1 MAVWRSAAFLGMFGD
16 PYLRGTPY
24 EAGGDP
30 QALVVE
36 QELVLQTTL
45 LSQLVFCG
53 KWAEMGAKVEDAAQ
67 FQAFLAEWKAELA
80 KLQVG
85 QPVLVPGGYVGN
97 INSHSIIYVVE
108 KTSDAEYS
116 FTVCNKGPG
125 AEMYHP
131 CKVEAGA
138 DKIRVQSS
146 IQIGA
151 IPATRFLDMAFWTLL
166 FSLWVRK
173 PLPSTIEWRP
183 STTCCCHGSRATTQR
198 SQLGFC
204 KSVIEAVR
212 YLCLRSRA
220 FTNDEVEY
228 AILYKLRYRLFQQ
241 VVKDLEI
248 AQNPAKAIPEGLSE
262 SLHAAGKKF
271 VVIVVSVDQE
281 QADYTAFVESLPGHT
296 WLMVPF
302 PEMEARKQLIQ
313 TFGVTKV
320 PQLIL
325 RRSDGTILTPMGK
338 ELVMSDPT
346 GEFFPWTSE
355 DFALPKSTLSVSETK
370 CIAMGVKQI
379 GLKTLKHHE
388 RKNIQAH
395 GLGHVNKL
403 MSQTEQ
409 LIEAVGVTASSE
421 GKSKRETAT
430 LDETFTFAPHANVEL
445 LQLQGKESE
454 YAGNASELEIP
465 VLNNFLDV
473 PERVTS
479 IALAVA
485 AFVRCETLCESL
497 LKRAA
502 EGSSSS
508 RMSLHHEVI
517 QLITSV
523 LVEVLPV
530 PVPISSDGTASPT
543 CMWRQSVMKDMQL
556 RCLNHLHSLLM
567 ILGSVWQ
574 SVEQPSRQFDS
585 ERALAALC
593 VLSIYDAVVRTPAAD
608 EPLEISLM
616 MEEEGGYVLAH
627 TFCKAN
633 FSVQKLTSAM
643 EFARPNF
650 CVVRGQVLT
659 YFHSQDAKGKRQL
672 FDYHMPED
680 KIEVKKY
687 STTLL
692 FFRQLMERYHYPLID
707 PNNQTPPTEMEAL
720 MEWFCSDTTP
730 MADDHPEVGLTRD
743 LVMVVKFLA
752 TMETKEVELMR
763 RRTAHQHWQMW
774 QLSFDDSSA
783 THRRNFFDIADVE
796 VEGFMERKVYF
807 GEGPV
812 ITSPANLSALL
823 VKSSSNASAGSLPT
837 VITEDDIMHLT
848 DLPAY
853 NGTLS
858 AEESEYL
865 MSYLTVPY
873 TRIPLVVSFFSSR
886 DRVTYLFNPM
896 LQQLFR
902 AVLFEGGDWVSD
914 ERLKRF
920 PMFRCGNHLGTM
932 NGLLLN
938 ELIHAPEA
946 IVVPLLKMLDAVK
959 ELGEASVHS
968 ADARFILFMIKLG
981 VDVLRYMTFA
991 LDRCIA
997 GDDRARVENLEG
1009 YRSQLMNYTFGFA
1022 HATLNKW
1029 RKEAEDANNLQ
1040 TACVIHSYLV
1050 LLHVSLRPSEYDAQ
1064 KISEMIG
1071 SIAYVHN
1078 WHCFGMK
1085 LSVDSGDEKD
1095 GLSAEER
1102 LLRWLQAQGIDTANV
1117 GKKSL
1122 DKYLKGRPLYLKIGM
1137 QTIQAPSIVALRNSE
1152 GKELQ
1157 LPPGD
1162 VLEAE
1167 IFETMQLHRRSIV
1180 NWFCRQQELKLDAQ
1194 TGEILWRNDE
1204 LKPVPDSMTQYAD
1217 FMAIFGNKSLHC
1229 GLVARQEHRLWVNIV
1244 GTDFQLVEWDDPTDE
1259 VDQGVGAPVVYEPGS
1274 VGNSDDPNDNPQ
1286 ELKMYWECPA
1296 CTCANF
1302 NGDNPNAAC
1311 DVCGTPRVARAPPQ
1325 PSRGNQEEK
1334 PTQPGDD
1341 GFRYLGKAFSRP
1353 FDIYSEEEH
1362 PHAGE
1367 QWFVDLVGNAL
1378 RLMYPPVPDDKKL
1391 PYTLF
1396 LPSDPLPD
1404 NATHVSLIGLDR
1416 GSDDKDKEKIATF
1429 KEIVAYRTMQ
1439 VCTSTHC
1446 FPLNISPDQGPVDPA
1461 LLRASGEP
1469 TERQMLGGSLI
1480 ILRKNHLLNGTE
1492 QFVPPRLLQGVVPS
1506 CLLENFRFWMG
1517 EDGRL
1522 RGEPVDLKSQW
1533 FRYRVEVEMK
1543 KNGQAF
1549 ISRKSIMT
1557 SFSRI
1562 YRDGQEKERAAAS
1575 SQMQPPPAPV
1585 RVPAQWLLDENN
1597 QMKILAAE
1605 EAAASGEVALSPE
1618 EQHEQNIGLLM
1629 SLEGSP
1635 SRSAVESCSKWR
1647 CVGISRELP
1656 TPMEVDEESKDGE
1669 GDDDALEVVE
1679 ETVGETLYLLSM
1691 LEACSARENVEVHTL
1706 CELLSRVED
1715 LSHIL
1720 VWCTNKDAES
1730 APSGLSSI
1738 TFIELPRL
1746 KLKLQPI
1753 KDPETGRIRLN
1764 VMDQNGWF
1772 LLTRNYAAAME
1783 LIMGCNV
1790 DVKFTDEEKR
1800 VFDQLAKTLDDRHP
1814 NACACRIRLSL
1825 GIAYSDNK
1833 APWKVS
1839 AWSWDRQ
1846 QVLIDDEEAGK
1857 LVWNCAVVG
1866 DEISGTNRGLGF
1878 LFLYECLNQQLVV
1891 RMGGDD
1897 CTRSFGD
1904 LFARFLH
1911 LKLSR
1916 WGRETVDDGEEE
1928 CAPSYAMA
1936 QLAMVIAHPGSGW
1949 PSSPCDQESVQ
1960 MLSRGANLYSKMTV
1974 GTMLKHFFDFGE
1986 MEFQSKLESEDHQTR
2001 IIGPVKA
2008 QFSELHHTAEHVFE
2022 IPLSPTDDSKDFDAS
2037 NASCGELPFVG
2048 GKDCPINPEFPLE
2061 AIDVK
2066 RFITFCDPEAEVGTT
2081 LPFDLS
2087 NHPVAQTAAAKDL
2100 LKRLGDDIAINA
2112 KTVNGSK
2119 DAFITGVTPTDL
2131 SSPGEQ
2137 TASSSAVENLQT
2149 LIRICEQM
2157 RTNDRKMVEA
2167 GIATL
2172 EMQLNEIRR
2181 DIHGNAEQV
2190 IAADRFVMQ
2199 RHVGVYP
2206 RVTFDFLTSLLASDS
2221 FEVDLKARNPF
2232 AVDVTADLIEKI
2244 LLVLFL
2250 CSRIVHIN
2258 RTVQATRALVKHL
2271 NGFVAPQSG
2280 DDWSSRVKMTRQASR
2295 DLADVLLSKRYYLHG
2310 SAQGTSSEWR
2320 FDPRFLVFEY
2330 VFDILLR
2337 GRQVQMIDSFLTSLA
2352 KGDSRV
2358 QQMIMGAGKTTVVGP
2373 LLTYILADKT
2383 HLVMHVMPTAL
2394 LEQSRQVL
2402 RSRFSNRVLR
2412 KRIFTFEFDRAIN
2425 DDPAAALQ
2433 MFTKLD
2439 RARRHGDVVCAS
2451 PESIKSMMLKLVEL
2465 LHSLDESSDIIELP
2479 LTSASQN
2486 IRRLRRVLEDRSE
2499 MADEL
2504 HKTLRLWQNGI
2515 LIMDEVDVLLHPLRS
2530 ELNFP
2535 IGNKFPIDLA
2545 ANRWELPIYLID
2557 AVLASPSDSKDL
2569 SGLIPRLHSV
2579 LDEGANATVVSEIAI
2594 EWLLKLFVWAK
2605 WRCQSIESSITW
2617 SAPPRAPHHASL
2629 RADIENGLSESS
2641 IKLLNLARDWL
2652 RTILPHVLSKI
2663 NRVSY
2668 GLLRGEHQAAAT
2680 SGNSGGNAHSR
2691 LMLAVPFI
2699 GKDVPSRSSE
2709 FAHPDVLIG
2718 LTILA
2723 YRYEGIRVSDLVRI
2737 VSQLKQ
2743 DFSRQLGP
2751 RDQRPACAMFREWVG
2766 TGLAALSSEKQDA
2779 SGGVLPL
2786 PLFQLRDS
2794 AQVARLHFLVAKL
2807 AGVVYYYVRQ
2817 HVFPSCMNFQKL
2829 KISACGHELGSNSLF
2844 AKRIGFSGTP
2854 SNLLP
2859 MDLGECYYEPRSDGS
2874 IFEALTNKRIVSIER
2889 KVEWTARSLLL
2900 DIAHAQLPVHALIDT
2915 GALITGFD
2923 NQEVAAFLLGEL
2935 PAEMEGVVYLD
2946 ENDRQM
2952 ILLRDHNAPMPLV
2965 QCGLSPSKRFTFY
2978 DQVHT
2983 TGMDIKQCVN
2993 ARAVVTLGKD
3003 MTFRDYAQGAYRM
3016 RGIATGQSICL
3027 FLIPEVE
3034 NRIRHEMKLAEVEL
3048 NSQGSVQQRL
3058 DEFLL
3063 LVPAWLLVNSMRME
3077 SMQLVQLSLQEL
3089 HNTWRRRA
3097 LRSLLDEIATA
3108 TSKNASLSS
3117 RLRRFIGREDDS
3129 GKAWLRKCIAI
3140 FRVEISYTV
3149 DAAVPTRK
3157 QLSDVIGNLI
3167 QSHKEFLKTEEEMP
3181 VSLPYSNGWPIRQEA
3196 NSKFLRRMDR
3206 SKGIY
3211 ASPLR
3216 LCMKTRLKRKKR
3228 LRRSRAGRA
3237 EDESGCSIHQRR
3249 RDEDGSPA
3257 TARRRGK
3264 RILPVRAI
3272 PSPLRVPEDCVPSG
3286 VADVWNFFRRRWVGL
3301 GERRVKN
3308 VGLILEWS
3316 PLLHQEAMK
3325 TVVQQLFM
3333 AIMADGSGGSANEI
3347 AVKALQAAAELAT
3360 TSPDTVSDAVKDAVT
3375 LTTSKMPVYLAT
3387 LSLAEGETIRRM
3399 IHTKHPV
3406 FQVSQVQLRTSE
3418 GELVESSSFFSAWTP
3433 KASPTALTE
3442 MAPRQK
3448 TIAVGVQCLRFFNNE
3463 MYYFPNELEMLLE
3476 GLATVPISLRH
3487 EFFECLLRLRRRERH
3502 LWGDTP
3508 LAKVFTAQSEWHLL
3522 TARARLQQFQQSLL
3536 RKQRQY
3542 QKKKEKGKDPKPT
3555 LAALH
3560 LAAALRRFDED
3571 EDSRLS
3577 AEEVHKCFESFQLGF
3592 SSKELNEIIGL
3603 IADARFTDGEKGHE
3617 QGIPMETICAAFG
3630 ISREA
3635 MKNALLRDDQESAR
3649 AAAGLDVEASWAC
3662 PVCTYVND
3670 SGAIRAEPATS
3681 PTRST
3686 RTRTPSTSSS
3696 TRDGAVATA
3705 PSSTSRMTCAAL
3717 SASSTWTDSAACLVA
3732 NGSVRCIIF
3741 LANRSLPS
3749 FDQSSFVLASSV
3761 QTIVDPSHSL
3771 AKKTRSSEEK
3781 AMDPHSMGMQGG
3793 GMSMP
3798 MSMAMYTQPQM
3809 MMNSM
3814 PMGSMG
3820 MSQMNPNV
3828 MNPPQVSDWRIQLT
3842 REHRANLIAKIY
3854 NEMRRCWGQVS
3865 SYPGHNQV
3873 SGPGP
3878 HPGAQQQQAQ
3888 QQQQPQQQKPVSA
3901 TNTPV
3906 KSETSTS
3913 GNSVAEYWQQ
3923 HAALRA
3929 KHQGDV
3935 EKVHNAFKKYVDH
3948 MKGHDETEQKK
3959 KLRYLLSYVELCAN
3973 ILNED
3978 KATHPPRKIEELDKV
3993 FKYIVKIVNPYLKKL
4008 RTETDK
4014 RTYPSGDASSA
4025 GPAGQQPTTT
4035 GPGVPTSSGAT
4046 TSSGSQ
4052 SSTSRGESPSI
4063 SSGLSL
4069 GLDDSLYGSMSN
4081 DLLQMP
4087 TPSGTS
4093 SGGLMDFSN
4102 ALSPTNFGGMDLLD
4116 WDEGTG
4122 QGTSGQ
4128 GVARTT
4134 RPPVRGK
4141 TTRWPR
4147 GRTVGGAHTVS
4158 EQQEGDEGETLGQE
4172 LLEALRLGTSNFL
4185 LAYNTR
4191 AGIAALLRLLKLL
4204 QRRDWRGATDLRQ
4217 LLDEKHLNFRV
4228 DALQDKKKLKEISAL
4243 GSGAIAALALGFV
4256 DAKRRRSL
4264 ALYALTR
4271 ALQCGYNT
4279 AKRQQRWHFW
4289 GSDWQYGDALLFAL
4303 SSAQVMYAYVMR
4315 PATLP
4320 SEYFRFI
4327 QRTGPVEL
4335 ETLELVQQV
4344 NRSVPVSAATLQKLI
4359 NRKPGIPKDFPLPT
4373 DMCLADFCMQMLTRV
4388 VIHFKRFL
4396 RAPFRTLAR
4405 STLNATRSNCFL
4417 ASFVTLYLSLVCM
4430 HRRLVS
4436 KDHRFIYYLAGLG
4449 ASPTIL
4455 LEPKSRR
4462 SELALYVLPRAL
4474 DSLAMILHDR
4484 GVCSGFKYGEVAL
4497 FSASMSHEMESMSP
4511 FLYSTMKRFMQ
4522 TSTDKKQQYVA
4533 SLEQKE
4539 RRLSQSIPMA
4549 PASTSV

>member
-1 MAVWRSAAFLGMFGD
+1 MEVWRSAAFLGMFGD

-30 QALVVE
+30 QALMAALGGLVELLQPQQQETDEADADPVTFSLSVDQERVV
-36 QELVLQTTL
+36 QTTL
-45 LSQLVFCG
+45 VPQLTFCAQ
-53 KWAEMGAKVEDAAQ
+53 WAEKGAKVEDATQ
-67 FQAFLAEWKAELA
+67 FQTFLAEWKAELA

-97 INSHSIIYVVE
+97 VNSHSIIYVVE
-108 KTSDAEYS
+108 KTSEDEYS

-131 CKVEAGA
+131 CKVEGGV
-138 DKIRVQSS
+138 DKIRVQPC

-151 IPATRFLDMAFWTLL
+151 ISATRFLDMAFWTLL

-173 PLPSTIEWRP
+173 PPSEYHRVETIYDVLLPWLAGDRLLPLASE
-183 STTCCCHGSRATTQR
+183 TTEQRAPTDWTSAALGGVHTAQR

-204 KSVIEAVR
+204 KSVIEAIR

-220 FTNDEVEY
+220 FTNDEVEFS
-228 AILYKLRYRLFQQ
+228 ILYKFRYRLFQQ
-241 VVKDLEI
+241 VVKGLEI
-248 AQNPAKAIPEGLSE
+248 AENPAKGVPEGTLDNAMRTLSSISFQDSLQGTHTLAEIDPEAVVGIYFTLSSSAACRKLTKVLTALSE
-262 SLHAAGKKF
+262 SLHVRGKKF
-271 VVIVVSVDQE
+271 VVIVVSVDRE

-302 PEMEARKQLIQ
+302 PEVEARKQLVQ

-325 RRSDGTILTPMGK
+325 RTPDGTVLTPMGK

-346 GEFFPWTSE
+346 GNFYPWTGE
-355 DFALPKSTLSVSETK
+355 DFELPKSTLSVSETK
-370 CIAMGVKQI
+370 CIFMGVKQI

-388 RKNIQAH
+388 RSNIRAR
-395 GLGHVNKL
+395 GLSHVNKL
-403 MSQTEQ
+403 MNQVDG
-409 LIEAVGVTASSE
+409 LIKAVGMTPSSDSNTKL
-421 GKSKRETAT
+421 KSAT
-430 LDETFTFAPHANVEL
+430 LEETFPFAPHANVEL

-465 VLNNFLDV
+465 ILSNFLDV

-479 IALAVA
+479 IPLAVA
-485 AFVRCETLCESL
+485 AFVRCDALCESL

-530 PVPISSDGTASPT
+530 PEPISENGSTSPT
-543 CMWRQSVMKDMQL
+543 CMWRQPVTKDMQM
-556 RCLNHLHSLLM
+556 RCLTHLHSLLM

-574 SVEQPSRQFDS
+574 SMEQPSRQFDS

-593 VLSIYDAVVRTPAAD
+593 TLSMYDALIRTPASD
-608 EPLEISLM
+608 GPLEISLM

-633 FSVQKLTSAM
+633 FSLQKMTSAM

-650 CVVRGQVLT
+650 CVVRGQVLA

-707 PNNQTPPTEMEAL
+707 PNNETPPTEMEAL

-743 LVMVVKFLA
+743 LVMVVKFIA

-763 RRTAHQHWQMW
+763 RRNAHQHWQMW

-783 THRRNFFDIADVE
+783 THRRNFFGMRGLNRILHGTLKWEVVNFRGSDQDIADVE

-807 GEGPV
+807 GEGPI

-837 VITEDDIMHLT
+837 VITEDDIMHLNE
-848 DLPAY
+848 LPTY

-914 ERLKRF
+914 EKIEEISHIPLRKSNLVMHEEAIQRTF
-920 PMFRCGNHLGTM
+920 DARIHHQQCEDHLGTM

-946 IVVPLLKMLDAVK
+946 IVTPLLKMLDAVK

-981 VDVLRYMTFA
+981 ADILRYMTFA

-997 GDDRARVENLEG
+997 GDDQARIERLEEYRA
-1009 YRSQLMNYTFGFA
+1009 QLVAYTFGFA
-1022 HATLNKW
+1022 HTTLHKW
-1029 RKEAEDANNLQ
+1029 KQEAEDTNNLQ
-1040 TACVIHSYLV
+1040 TACVIHSYLAV
-1050 LLHVSLRPSEYDAQ
+1050 LHVSLRVSEYDAQ

-1085 LSVDSGDEKD
+1085 LSIDSSDEKG
-1095 GLSAEER
+1095 GLTAEER

-1137 QTIQAPSIVALRNSE
+1137 QTVQAPSIVALRNSD

-1167 IFETMQLHRRSIV
+1167 IFETIQLHRRTIV
-1180 NWFCRQQELKLDAQ
+1180 QWMISLPKTNRNKVLGNIVCIALRSTEQTDSWEWIEESDVGGAGKYTCRQQELKLDAQ

-1244 GTDFQLVEWDDPTDE
+1244 GTDFQLVEWDDVTDE
-1259 VDQGVGAPVVYEPGS
+1259 IDQGVGAPVVYEPTSAGGS
-1274 VGNSDDPNDNPQ
+1274 NTSIDDSQ

-1302 NGDNPNAAC
+1302 NGDNPNATC
-1311 DVCGTPRVARAPPQ
+1311 DVCGTPRVTRAPPQ
-1325 PSRGNQEEK
+1325 PTRGSSEEK
-1334 PTQPGDD
+1334 PKKPGDD
-1341 GFRYLGKAFSRP
+1341 GFRYLGTTFSRP

-1362 PHAGE
+1362 PHGDE
-1367 QWFVDLVGNAL
+1367 QWFVDLVGKAL
-1378 RLMYPPVPDDKKL
+1378 RLMYPPVPDDKKM

-1396 LPSDPLPD
+1396 LPSDPLPA
-1404 NATHVSLIGLDR
+1404 NATCVTLVGLDR
-1416 GSDDKDKEKIATF
+1416 GSDDKEKEKIATF

-1439 VCTSTHC
+1439 VMHMYALVSHGRRLYRKLIFTSNSRLSLHS

-1469 TERQMLGGSLI
+1469 TERQTLGGSLV

-1492 QFVPPRLLQGVVPS
+1492 QFIPPRLLQGVVPS
-1506 CLLENFRFWMG
+1506 CLLENFRFWIG

-1522 RGEPVDLKSQW
+1522 RGEPVDPKSQW

-1543 KNGQAF
+1543 ETGKAI
-1549 ISRKSIMT
+1549 ISRKSVTT

-1562 YRDGQEKERAAAS
+1562 RRDNNDKEHASAS

-1585 RVPAQWLLDENN
+1585 RVRRPDTEASRPQSYPSTEPIEISDDDVVQLMAMGFSYAGCGLALRENRNNVSLAAQWLLDENN
-1597 QMKILAAE
+1597 QMKIIAAE
-1605 EAAASGEVALSPE
+1605 TAAESGEVALSPE

-1629 SLEGSP
+1629 SLERSP
-1635 SRSAVESCSKWR
+1635 SRVAVEYALGLFGKDLELASAWLSDAANRAEIQRAEVAISSASAVDAPSSM
-1647 CVGISRELP
+1647 V
-1656 TPMEVDEESKDGE
+1656 VDEESKDSE
-1669 GDDDALEVVE
+1669 LNDEALEVFE

-1691 LEACSARENVEVHTL
+1691 LEASSVGDHDEILALT
-1706 CELLSRVED
+1706 ELLSRVED

-1720 VWCTNKDAES
+1720 VWCTSKETES
-1730 APSGLSSI
+1730 AQSRLSSI
-1738 TFIELPRL
+1738 AFIELPRL
-1746 KLKLQPI
+1746 KLKFQPE
-1753 KDPETGRIRLN
+1753 KSPLSGRVRLN

-1772 LLTRNYAAAME
+1772 VSDMTVAMSNETSKYLRGLVKIAPDCFILESDTTDLKLICPNHDLYRPAIRGEPFSPILVSDRGSVGWQQAMETRFYTYPVHSSNTFLLPSSLSSTLYLILTSLLTRNYASAME

-1800 VFDQLAKTLDDRHP
+1800 VFEQLSKTLDDRHP

-1833 APWKVS
+1833 APWKLSGELHDYLATNNHVDAS
-1839 AWSWDRQ
+1839 CKLTLEEEKEALASCHQRSSLLLLRKEFCDHVRPHNSTKIDFKLTRSRVGGQPWMKLCLYSKGYLAAHGKKLSTVRYNRPKHGVGIDNKF
-1846 QVLIDDEEAGK
+1846 LIDDEEAGK

-1866 DEISGTNRGLGF
+1866 DEISGANRGLGF
-1878 LFLYECLNQQLVV
+1878 LFLYECLNEQLIV

-1936 QLAMVIAHPGSGW
+1936 QLAMVIAHRGGGW
-1949 PSSPCDQESVQ
+1949 PSSPCDQESVHL
-1960 MLSRGANLYSKMTV
+1960 LSRGANLYSKMTV

-1986 MEFQSKLESEDHQTR
+1986 MEFQSKLESEDHQVR
-2001 IIGPVKA
+2001 VISPIKG
-2008 QFSELHHTAEHVFE
+2008 QFSQMHHTSEHVFE
-2022 IPLSPTDDSKDFDAS
+2022 IQVDFTKDSKNFDAS
-2037 NASCGELPFVG
+2037 NASCAERIFSGT
-2048 GKDCPINPEFPLE
+2048 KNSPINPEFPLE

-2066 RFITFCDPEAEVGTT
+2066 RFITFCDPEAEVGAT
-2081 LPFDLS
+2081 LPFDLAK
-2087 NHPVAQTAAAKDL
+2087 HPVAQTVAAKDL

-2112 KTVNGSK
+2112 QAVNGSK
-2119 DAFITGVTPTDL
+2119 DAFITGVTPMNL
-2131 SSPGEQ
+2131 SLHNEQ
-2137 TASSSAVENLQT
+2137 NSSSLAVEHLQT
-2149 LIRICEQM
+2149 LIHLCENM
-2157 RTNDRKMVEA
+2157 RTRDREMVDE
-2167 GIATL
+2167 GIAML
-2172 EMQLNEIRR
+2172 EELLNEIRS
-2181 DIHGNAEQV
+2181 DIHGNAEEL

-2199 RHVGVYP
+2199 RHVGIYP

-2221 FEVDLKARNPF
+2221 LEVDLKARNPF
-2232 AVDVTADLIEKI
+2232 AVNVTADLVEKI
-2244 LLVLFL
+2244 MLVLFL

-2258 RTVQATRALVKHL
+2258 RTVEAARVLVKL
-2271 NGFVAPQSG
+2271 LSGQTAPQNR
-2280 DDWSSRVKMTRQASR
+2280 DDQSSRVKMTRQASR
-2295 DLADVLLSKRYYLHG
+2295 DLADMLLSKRYYLHDHAEAN
-2310 SAQGTSSEWR
+2310 SLRWR

-2337 GRQVQMIDSFLTSLA
+2337 GRQVQMIDSFLTSLTN
-2352 KGDSRV
+2352 GNSRV

-2373 LLTYILADKT
+2373 LLTYILADKE
-2383 HLVMHVMPTAL
+2383 HLVTHVMPTAL

-2412 KRIFTFEFDRAIN
+2412 KRIFTFEFDRAIS
-2425 DDPAAALQ
+2425 DDPGAALK

-2465 LHSLDESSDIIELP
+2465 LHSLDESSDIIEAP

-2486 IRRLRRVLEDRSE
+2486 MRRLRRVLEDRSE

-2504 HKTLRLWQNGI
+2504 HKTLRLWQRGV

-2545 ANRWELPIYLID
+2545 ANRWELPIHLID
-2557 AVLASPSDSKDL
+2557 AVLASPNCSKHAAGIIL
-2569 SGLIPRLHSV
+2569 QLHAV
-2579 LDEGANATVVSEIAI
+2579 LDEGYAAHTLQRFPHLVLLDMEFYEERMLPLLSDIAI
-2594 EWLLKLFVWAK
+2594 EWLMKLFRMGKMEISVDRIK
-2605 WRCQSIESSITW
+2605 YYLEC
-2617 SAPPRAPHHASL
+2617 PREELHTDSSL
-2629 RADIENGLSESS
+2629 RHDVENGLSESS

-2668 GLLRGEHQAAAT
+2668 GLLTGEHQASAA

-2723 YRYEGIRVSDLVRI
+2723 YRYEGIRVSDLTRI

-2751 RDQRPACAMFREWVG
+2751 RDQRPACAMFREWVR
-2766 TGLAALSSEKQDA
+2766 TGLAGLSSEKQDA

-2786 PLFQLRDS
+2786 PLFQLRDP
-2794 AQVARLHFLVAKL
+2794 AQVTRLHFLVAKL
-2807 AGVVYYYVRQ
+2807 SSVVYYYVRQ

-2874 IFEALTNKRIVSIER
+2874 IFEALTNNRIVSIER

-2900 DIAHAQLPVHALIDT
+2900 DIAHAQPPVHALIDT

-2923 NQEVAAFLLGEL
+2923 NQEVAAFLLAEL
-2935 PAEMEGVVYLD
+2935 PSEMEGVVYLD
-2946 ENDRQM
+2946 EDDRQM
-2952 ILLRDHNAPMPLV
+2952 ILLRDHNAPMPLI
-2965 QCGLSPSKRFTFY
+2965 QCGLSSSKRFTFY

-3034 NRIRHEMKLAEVEL
+3034 NRIRHEMKLAQVEL
-3048 NSQGSVQQRL
+3048 STNGTAQQRL

-3077 SMQLVQLSLQEL
+3077 AMQLVQLSLQEL

-3097 LRSLLDEIATA
+3097 LHSLLDEIAAA

-3117 RLRRFIGREDDS
+3117 RLRRFIGS
-3129 GKAWLRKCIAI
+3129 GDKDWLRKCIAI
-3140 FRVEISYTV
+3140 FRVQISYNV
-3149 DAAVPTRK
+3149 DAAVPTKK
-3157 QLSDVIGNLI
+3157 QLSDVIGKLI
-3167 QSHKEFLKTEEEMP
+3167 ESHEDFLKTNEETTR
-3181 VSLPYSNGWPIRQEA
+3181 VISVKQRLAHSSD
-3196 NSKFLRRMDR
+3196 SKQQIL
-3206 SKGIY
+3206 
-3211 ASPLR
+3211 A
-3216 LCMKTRLKRKKR
+3216 
-3228 LRRSRAGRA
+3228 
-3237 EDESGCSIHQRR
+3237 
-3249 RDEDGSPA
+3249 EDGSEQGDLRL
-3257 TARRRGK
+3257 TAEVVHENEAEAEEEAEEEAEQEEQKMSAFTRDDEH
-3264 RILPVRAI
+3264 PI
-3272 PSPLRVPEDCVPSG
+3272 PWSASVLGQPPTGGVNDGEVKTTVQQQQDEEANVFYPFAQFQAHSECPKIAFPPEMLMS
-3286 VADVWNFFRRRWVGL
+3286 ANFFRRRWVGL

-3325 TVVQQLFM
+3325 VVVQQLFM
-3333 AIMADGSGGSANEI
+3333 ASMSSEAPGGNANEI
-3347 AVKALQAAAELAT
+3347 AVKALQTAADMST
-3360 TSPDTVSDAVKDAVT
+3360 TSPDAVSTALKDAVT
-3375 LTTSKMPVYLAT
+3375 TTTSKMPVYLAT

-3399 IHTKHPV
+3399 IHKKHPV

-3418 GELVESSSFFSAWTP
+3418 GELVESSSFFSSWAS
-3433 KASPTALTE
+3433 KASPTNLKD
-3442 MAPRQK
+3442 MVPRQK
-3448 TIAVGVQCLRFFNNE
+3448 SIAVGVQCLRFFNNE
-3463 MYYFPNELEMLLE
+3463 MYYFPNELELLLE
-3476 GLATVPISLRH
+3476 GLATVPIALRH
-3487 EFFECLLRLRRRERH
+3487 EFFENLLRLRRRERH

-3542 QKKKEKGKDPKPT
+3542 QKKIEKGKDPKPT
-3555 LAALH
+3555 MAALH
-3560 LAAALRRFDED
+3560 LAVALRRFDEN
-3571 EDSRLS
+3571 EDSHLS
-3577 AEEVHKCFESFQLGF
+3577 ADELHKCFESFQLGF

-3603 IADARFTDGEKGHE
+3603 IADARFTDGEEGHE

-3630 ISREA
+3630 ISGDE
-3635 MKNALLRDDQESAR
+3635 MKSALLRDDQENAR
-3649 AAAGLDVEASWAC
+3649 VAAGLGAEASWGC

-3670 SGAIRAEPATS
+3670 GSADVCGACTEP
-3681 PTRST
+3681 
-3686 RTRTPSTSSS
+3686 
-3696 TRDGAVATA
+3696 
-3705 PSSTSRMTCAAL
+3705 
-3717 SASSTWTDSAACLVA
+3717 
-3732 NGSVRCIIF
+3732 
-3741 LANRSLPS
+3741 
-3749 FDQSSFVLASSV
+3749 
-3761 QTIVDPSHSL
+3761 
-3771 AKKTRSSEEK
+3771 
-3781 AMDPHSMGMQGG
+3781 
-3793 GMSMP
+3793 
-3798 MSMAMYTQPQM
+3798 
-3809 MMNSM
+3809 
-3814 PMGSMG
+3814 
-3820 MSQMNPNV
+3820 NPKH
-3828 MNPPQVSDWRIQLT
+3828 QDDDLQR
-3842 REHRANLIAKIY
+3842 
-3854 NEMRRCWGQVS
+3854 
-3865 SYPGHNQV
+3865 
-3873 SGPGP
+3873 
-3878 HPGAQQQQAQ
+3878 Q
-3888 QQQQPQQQKPVSA
+3888 QQQQGWRC
-3901 TNTPV
+3901 
-3906 KSETSTS
+3906 
-3913 GNSVAEYWQQ
+3913 GNCTFINQPD
-3923 HAALRA
+3923 
-3929 KHQGDV
+3929 DV
-3935 EKVHNAFKKYVDH
+3935 C
-3948 MKGHDETEQKK
+3948 
-3959 KLRYLLSYVELCAN
+3959 CA
-3973 ILNED
+3973 IC
-3978 KATHPPRKIEELDKV
+3978 ELDM
-3993 FKYIVKIVNPYLKKL
+3993 
-4008 RTETDK
+4008 D
-4014 RTYPSGDASSA
+4014 
-4025 GPAGQQPTTT
+4025 GQR
-4035 GPGVPTSSGAT
+4035 GVP
-4046 TSSGSQ
+4046 
-4052 SSTSRGESPSI
+4052 RGKWVCAGEQ
-4063 SSGLSL
+4063 G
-4069 GLDDSLYGSMSN
+4069 GCTFFNSM
-4081 DLLQMP
+4081 
-4087 TPSGTS
+4087 
-4093 SGGLMDFSN
+4093 
-4102 ALSPTNFGGMDLLD
+4102 TNFYC
-4116 WDEGTG
+4116 E
-4122 QGTSGQ
+4122 
-4128 GVARTT
+4128 VCNRAR
-4134 RPPVRGK
+4134 P
-4141 TTRWPR
+4141 
-4147 GRTVGGAHTVS
+4147 
-4158 EQQEGDEGETLGQE
+4158 D
-4172 LLEALRLGTSNFL
+4172 
-4185 LAYNTR
+4185 
-4191 AGIAALLRLLKLL
+4191 
-4204 QRRDWRGATDLRQ
+4204 
-4217 LLDEKHLNFRV
+4217 
-4228 DALQDKKKLKEISAL
+4228 
-4243 GSGAIAALALGFV
+4243 
-4256 DAKRRRSL
+4256 
-4264 ALYALTR
+4264 
-4271 ALQCGYNT
+4271 
-4279 AKRQQRWHFW
+4279 
-4289 GSDWQYGDALLFAL
+4289 
-4303 SSAQVMYAYVMR
+4303 
-4315 PATLP
+4315 
-4320 SEYFRFI
+4320 
-4327 QRTGPVEL
+4327 
-4335 ETLELVQQV
+4335 
-4344 NRSVPVSAATLQKLI
+4344 
-4359 NRKPGIPKDFPLPT
+4359 
-4373 DMCLADFCMQMLTRV
+4373 
-4388 VIHFKRFL
+4388 
-4396 RAPFRTLAR
+4396 
-4405 STLNATRSNCFL
+4405 L
-4417 ASFVTLYLSLVCM
+4417 AST
-4430 HRRLVS
+4430 
-4436 KDHRFIYYLAGLG
+4436 RF
-4449 ASPTIL
+4449 
-4455 LEPKSRR
+4455 
-4462 SELALYVLPRAL
+4462 
-4474 DSLAMILHDR
+4474 
-4484 GVCSGFKYGEVAL
+4484 
-4497 FSASMSHEMESMSP
+4497 
-4511 FLYSTMKRFMQ
+4511 
-4522 TSTDKKQQYVA
+4522 
-4533 SLEQKE
+4533 
-4539 RRLSQSIPMA
+4539 
-4549 PASTSV
+4549 

>member
-30 QALVVE
+30 QALVGALSGLSQLLQPQQQANDETDPVIFSLTVE
-36 QELVLQTTL
+36 QERVLQTTL
-45 LSQLVFCG
+45 LPQLAFCG
-53 KWAEMGAKVEDAAQ
+53 QWAEMGAKVEDAVQ

-97 INSHSIIYVVE
+97 VNSHSIIYVVE

-173 PLPSTIEWRP
+173 PPSEYHRVETIYDVLLPWLAGDKLLPLASEMTEKHTPADW
-183 STTCCCHGSRATTQR
+183 TTAALGGVHTAQR

-248 AQNPAKAIPEGLSE
+248 AQNPAKAIPEGTLDNALRTLSTISLQDSLQGTHTVAAIDPEAVVGIYFALSKSAACRKLTKLLTGLSE

-281 QADYTAFVESLPGHT
+281 QADYTAFVENLPGHT
-296 WLMVPF
+296 WLMVTF

-325 RRSDGTILTPMGK
+325 RGSDGTILTPMGK

-395 GLGHVNKL
+395 DLGHVNKL

-543 CMWRQSVMKDMQL
+543 CMWRQSVTKDMQL

-650 CVVRGQVLT
+650 CVVRGQVLA

-692 FFRQLMERYHYPLID
+692 FFRQLMERFHYPLID

-783 THRRNFFDIADVE
+783 THRRNFFGMRGLNRILHATLKWEVVNFRGSDQDIADVE

-914 ERLKRF
+914 EKAEEISHVPLRKSNLVMHEEAIHMTFDARVHHQK
-920 PMFRCGNHLGTM
+920 CEDHLGTM

-997 GDDRARVENLEG
+997 GDDRARVEKLEG

-1040 TACVIHSYLV
+1040 TA
-1050 LLHVSLRPSEYDAQ
+1050 
-1064 KISEMIG
+1064 
-1071 SIAYVHN
+1071 
-1078 WHCFGMK
+1078 
-1085 LSVDSGDEKD
+1085 
-1095 GLSAEER
+1095 
-1102 LLRWLQAQGIDTANV
+1102 
-1117 GKKSL
+1117 
-1122 DKYLKGRPLYLKIGM
+1122 
-1137 QTIQAPSIVALRNSE
+1137 
-1152 GKELQ
+1152 
-1157 LPPGD
+1157 
-1162 VLEAE
+1162 
-1167 IFETMQLHRRSIV
+1167 
-1180 NWFCRQQELKLDAQ
+1180 
-1194 TGEILWRNDE
+1194 
-1204 LKPVPDSMTQYAD
+1204 
-1217 FMAIFGNKSLHC
+1217 
-1229 GLVARQEHRLWVNIV
+1229 
-1244 GTDFQLVEWDDPTDE
+1244 
-1259 VDQGVGAPVVYEPGS
+1259 
-1274 VGNSDDPNDNPQ
+1274 
-1286 ELKMYWECPA
+1286 
-1296 CTCANF
+1296 
-1302 NGDNPNAAC
+1302 
-1311 DVCGTPRVARAPPQ
+1311 
-1325 PSRGNQEEK
+1325 
-1334 PTQPGDD
+1334 
-1341 GFRYLGKAFSRP
+1341 
-1353 FDIYSEEEH
+1353 
-1362 PHAGE
+1362 
-1367 QWFVDLVGNAL
+1367 
-1378 RLMYPPVPDDKKL
+1378 
-1391 PYTLF
+1391 
-1396 LPSDPLPD
+1396 DPLPD

-1439 VCTSTHC
+1439 AMHIYALVSHGRRLYRKLIFTSNSRLSLHS

-1585 RVPAQWLLDENN
+1585 RVPGRSTAEAPRTPSYPSPTSIEISDDDVVQLMAMGFSYAGCGLALRENHNNVGLAAQWLLDENN

-1635 SRSAVESCSKWR
+1635 SRSAVEYALGLFGNDLELATAWLSDPANRTEIQRAEAAQSGG
-1647 CVGISRELP
+1647 VSGSVEELP

-1772 LLTRNYAAAME
+1772 VSDLTVAMPEGTSKYLRGLVEIAPDCFVLESDTTDLKLICPNHDLYRPAIRGEPFSSILVSDRGSVGWQQAMETRFYTYPVHSSNTFLLPSSLSSTLYLILTSLLTRNYAAAME

-1839 AWSWDRQ
+1839 GELHDYVTTSGHVDASCKLTLEEEKEALAHCHQRSSLLLLRKEFCDHVQPNTAAKIDFKFTRSRVGGQPWMKLRLYSKGYLAAHGKKLSTVRYNRPKHGVGIDNKF
-1846 QVLIDDEEAGK
+1846 LIDDEEAGK

-2112 KTVNGSK
+2112 KAVNGSK

-2320 FDPRFLVFEY
+2320 FDPRLLVFEY

-2412 KRIFTFEFDRAIN
+2412 KRIFTFEFDRAIS

-2579 LDEGANATVVSEIAI
+2579 LDEGYAAHTLQRFPHLVLLDMGFYEARMLPLLSEIAI
-2594 EWLLKLFVWAK
+2594 EWLLKLFRMGKMEVPVDRIK
-2605 WRCQSIESSITW
+2605 YYLEC
-2617 SAPPRAPHHASL
+2617 PRPELHTNASL

-2751 RDQRPACAMFREWVG
+2751 RDQRPACAMFREWVR

-2900 DIAHAQLPVHALIDT
+2900 DIAHAQPPVHALIDT

-3181 VSLPYSNGWPIRQEA
+3181 RVTAVQQ
-3196 NSKFLRRMDR
+3196 
-3206 SKGIY
+3206 
-3211 ASPLR
+3211 R
-3216 LCMKTRLKRKKR
+3216 LAH
-3228 LRRSRAGRA
+3228 S
-3237 EDESGCSIHQRR
+3237 SGSQQQILA
-3249 RDEDGSPA
+3249 EDGSQQGDLRL
-3257 TARRRGK
+3257 TAEVVHENEAEAEEEAEEEAEQEEQKMSAFTRDDEH
-3264 RILPVRAI
+3264 PI
-3272 PSPLRVPEDCVPSG
+3272 PWSASVLAQPPSG
-3286 VADVWNFFRRRWVGL
+3286 AAAASTRDEEMKTAAQQQQEEEASVFYPFAQFQAHSECPKIAFPQELLMSGNFFRRRWVGL

-3560 LAAALRRFDED
+3560 LAVALRRFDED

-3592 SSKELNEIIGL
+3592 SSMELNEVIGL
-3603 IADARFTDGEKGHE
+3603 IADARFTDGVKGHE

-3670 SGAIRAEPATS
+3670 SGADTCGACNEPN
-3681 PTRST
+3681 PKHQ
-3686 RTRTPSTSSS
+3686 
-3696 TRDGAVATA
+3696 DE
-3705 PSSTSRMTCAAL
+3705 
-3717 SASSTWTDSAACLVA
+3717 D
-3732 NGSVRCIIF
+3732 
-3741 LANRSLPS
+3741 
-3749 FDQSSFVLASSV
+3749 
-3761 QTIVDPSHSL
+3761 
-3771 AKKTRSSEEK
+3771 AK
-3781 AMDPHSMGMQGG
+3781 H
-3793 GMSMP
+3793 
-3798 MSMAMYTQPQM
+3798 
-3809 MMNSM
+3809 
-3814 PMGSMG
+3814 
-3820 MSQMNPNV
+3820 
-3828 MNPPQVSDWRIQLT
+3828 
-3842 REHRANLIAKIY
+3842 
-3854 NEMRRCWGQVS
+3854 
-3865 SYPGHNQV
+3865 
-3873 SGPGP
+3873 
-3878 HPGAQQQQAQ
+3878 Q
-3888 QQQQPQQQKPVSA
+3888 QQQQGWRC
-3901 TNTPV
+3901 
-3906 KSETSTS
+3906 
-3913 GNSVAEYWQQ
+3913 GNCTFINQPD
-3923 HAALRA
+3923 
-3929 KHQGDV
+3929 DV
-3935 EKVHNAFKKYVDH
+3935 C
-3948 MKGHDETEQKK
+3948 
-3959 KLRYLLSYVELCAN
+3959 CA
-3973 ILNED
+3973 IC
-3978 KATHPPRKIEELDKV
+3978 ELDM
-3993 FKYIVKIVNPYLKKL
+3993 
-4008 RTETDK
+4008 D
-4014 RTYPSGDASSA
+4014 
-4025 GPAGQQPTTT
+4025 GQR
-4035 GPGVPTSSGAT
+4035 GVP
-4046 TSSGSQ
+4046 
-4052 SSTSRGESPSI
+4052 
-4063 SSGLSL
+4063 
-4069 GLDDSLYGSMSN
+4069 
-4081 DLLQMP
+4081 
-4087 TPSGTS
+4087 
-4093 SGGLMDFSN
+4093 
-4102 ALSPTNFGGMDLLD
+4102 
-4116 WDEGTG
+4116 
-4122 QGTSGQ
+4122 
-4128 GVARTT
+4128 
-4134 RPPVRGK
+4134 RGK
-4141 TTRWPR
+4141 WVCA
-4147 GRTVGGAHTVS
+4147 GEQGGCTFFNSMA
-4158 EQQEGDEGETLGQE
+4158 
-4172 LLEALRLGTSNFL
+4172 NF
-4185 LAYNTR
+4185 YCEVCNR
-4191 AGIAALLRLLKLL
+4191 A
-4204 QRRDWRGATDLRQ
+4204 
-4217 LLDEKHLNFRV
+4217 
-4228 DALQDKKKLKEISAL
+4228 
-4243 GSGAIAALALGFV
+4243 
-4256 DAKRRRSL
+4256 
-4264 ALYALTR
+4264 
-4271 ALQCGYNT
+4271 
-4279 AKRQQRWHFW
+4279 
-4289 GSDWQYGDALLFAL
+4289 
-4303 SSAQVMYAYVMR
+4303 R
-4315 PATLP
+4315 P
-4320 SEYFRFI
+4320 
-4327 QRTGPVEL
+4327 
-4335 ETLELVQQV
+4335 
-4344 NRSVPVSAATLQKLI
+4344 
-4359 NRKPGIPKDFPLPT
+4359 D
-4373 DMCLADFCMQMLTRV
+4373 
-4388 VIHFKRFL
+4388 
-4396 RAPFRTLAR
+4396 
-4405 STLNATRSNCFL
+4405 L
-4417 ASFVTLYLSLVCM
+4417 AST
-4430 HRRLVS
+4430 
-4436 KDHRFIYYLAGLG
+4436 RF
-4449 ASPTIL
+4449 
-4455 LEPKSRR
+4455 
-4462 SELALYVLPRAL
+4462 
-4474 DSLAMILHDR
+4474 
-4484 GVCSGFKYGEVAL
+4484 
-4497 FSASMSHEMESMSP
+4497 
-4511 FLYSTMKRFMQ
+4511 
-4522 TSTDKKQQYVA
+4522 
-4533 SLEQKE
+4533 
-4539 RRLSQSIPMA
+4539 
-4549 PASTSV
+4549 

>member
-30 QALVVE
+30 QALVGALSGLSQLLQPQQQANDETDPVIFSLTVE

-97 INSHSIIYVVE
+97 VNSHSIIYVVE

-173 PLPSTIEWRP
+173 PPSEYHRVETIYDVLLPWLAGDKLLPLASEMTEKHTPADW
-183 STTCCCHGSRATTQR
+183 TTAALGGVHTAQR

-248 AQNPAKAIPEGLSE
+248 AQNPAKAIPEGTLDNALRTLSTISLQDSLQGTHTVAAIDPEAVVGIYFALSKSAACRKLTKLLTGLSE

-783 THRRNFFDIADVE
+783 THRRNFFGMRGLNRILHATLKWEVVNFRGSDQDIADVE

-914 ERLKRF
+914 EKAEEISHVPLRKSNLVMHEEAIQRTFDARVHHQK
-920 PMFRCGNHLGTM
+920 CEDHLGTM

-1180 NWFCRQQELKLDAQ
+1180 NWFVGLPKINRNKVLGGIVRIALRSNEQ
-1194 TGEILWRNDE
+1194 TDTW
-1204 LKPVPDSMTQYAD
+1204 
-1217 FMAIFGNKSLHC
+1217 
-1229 GLVARQEHRLWVNIV
+1229 
-1244 GTDFQLVEWDDPTDE
+1244 EWIE
-1259 VDQGVGAPVVYEPGS
+1259 ESGVG
-1274 VGNSDDPNDNPQ
+1274 
-1286 ELKMYWECPA
+1286 
-1296 CTCANF
+1296 
-1302 NGDNPNAAC
+1302 
-1311 DVCGTPRVARAPPQ
+1311 
-1325 PSRGNQEEK
+1325 
-1334 PTQPGDD
+1334 
-1341 GFRYLGKAFSRP
+1341 
-1353 FDIYSEEEH
+1353 
-1362 PHAGE
+1362 
-1367 QWFVDLVGNAL
+1367 
-1378 RLMYPPVPDDKKL
+1378 
-1391 PYTLF
+1391 
-1396 LPSDPLPD
+1396 
-1404 NATHVSLIGLDR
+1404 

-1439 VCTSTHC
+1439 VMHIYALVSHGRRLYRKLIFTSNSRLSLHS

-1585 RVPAQWLLDENN
+1585 RVPGRSTAEAPRTPSYPSPTSIEISDDDVVQLMAMGFSYAGCGLALRENHNNVGLAAQWLLDENN

-1635 SRSAVESCSKWR
+1635 SRSAVEYALGLFGNELELAIAWLSDPANRTEIQRAEAAQSGG
-1647 CVGISRELP
+1647 VSGSVEELP

-1691 LEACSARENVEVHTL
+1691 LEACSARENDEAHTL

-1753 KDPETGRIRLN
+1753 KAPETGRIRLN

-1772 LLTRNYAAAME
+1772 VSDLTVAMPEGTSKYLRGLVEIAPDCFVLESDTTDLKLICPNHDLYRPAIRGEPFSSILVSDRGSVGWQQAMETRFYTYPVHSSNTFLLPSSLSSTLYLILTSLLTRNYAAAME

-1839 AWSWDRQ
+1839 GELHDYVTTSGHVDASCKLTLEEEKEALAHCHQRSSLLLLRKEFCDHVQPNTAAKIDFTLTRSRVGGQPWMKLRLYSKGYLAAHGKKLSTVRYNRPKHGVGIDNKF
-1846 QVLIDDEEAGK
+1846 LIDDEEAGK

-2112 KTVNGSK
+2112 KAVNGSK

-2131 SSPGEQ
+2131 YSPGEQ

-2221 FEVDLKARNPF
+2221 FEADLKARNPF

-2310 SAQGTSSEWR
+2310 SAQGTSSGWR

-2412 KRIFTFEFDRAIN
+2412 KRIFTFEFDRAIS

-2579 LDEGANATVVSEIAI
+2579 LDEGYAAHTLQRFPHLVLLDMGFYEARMLPLLSEIAI
-2594 EWLLKLFVWAK
+2594 EWLLKLFRMGKMEVPVDRIK
-2605 WRCQSIESSITW
+2605 YYLEC
-2617 SAPPRAPHHASL
+2617 PRPELHTDASL

-3167 QSHKEFLKTEEEMP
+3167 QSHKELLKTEEEMAR
-3181 VSLPYSNGWPIRQEA
+3181 VTAVQQ
-3196 NSKFLRRMDR
+3196 
-3206 SKGIY
+3206 
-3211 ASPLR
+3211 R
-3216 LCMKTRLKRKKR
+3216 LAH
-3228 LRRSRAGRA
+3228 S
-3237 EDESGCSIHQRR
+3237 SGSQQQILA
-3249 RDEDGSPA
+3249 EDGSQQGDLRL
-3257 TARRRGK
+3257 TAEVVHENEAEAEEEAEEEAEQEEQKMSAFTRDDEH
-3264 RILPVRAI
+3264 PI
-3272 PSPLRVPEDCVPSG
+3272 PWSASVLAQTPSG
-3286 VADVWNFFRRRWVGL
+3286 AAAASTRDEEMKTAAQQQQEEEASVFYPFAQFQAHSECPKIAFPQELLMSGNFFRRRWVGL

-3433 KASPTALTE
+3433 KPSPTALTE

-3487 EFFECLLRLRRRERH
+3487 EVFECLLRLRRRERH

-3560 LAAALRRFDED
+3560 LAVALRRFDED

-3670 SGAIRAEPATS
+3670 SGADTCGACNEPN
-3681 PTRST
+3681 PKHQ
-3686 RTRTPSTSSS
+3686 
-3696 TRDGAVATA
+3696 DE
-3705 PSSTSRMTCAAL
+3705 
-3717 SASSTWTDSAACLVA
+3717 D
-3732 NGSVRCIIF
+3732 
-3741 LANRSLPS
+3741 
-3749 FDQSSFVLASSV
+3749 
-3761 QTIVDPSHSL
+3761 
-3771 AKKTRSSEEK
+3771 AK
-3781 AMDPHSMGMQGG
+3781 H
-3793 GMSMP
+3793 
-3798 MSMAMYTQPQM
+3798 
-3809 MMNSM
+3809 
-3814 PMGSMG
+3814 
-3820 MSQMNPNV
+3820 
-3828 MNPPQVSDWRIQLT
+3828 
-3842 REHRANLIAKIY
+3842 
-3854 NEMRRCWGQVS
+3854 
-3865 SYPGHNQV
+3865 
-3873 SGPGP
+3873 
-3878 HPGAQQQQAQ
+3878 Q
-3888 QQQQPQQQKPVSA
+3888 QQQQGWRC
-3901 TNTPV
+3901 
-3906 KSETSTS
+3906 
-3913 GNSVAEYWQQ
+3913 GNCTFINQPD
-3923 HAALRA
+3923 
-3929 KHQGDV
+3929 DV
-3935 EKVHNAFKKYVDH
+3935 C
-3948 MKGHDETEQKK
+3948 
-3959 KLRYLLSYVELCAN
+3959 CA
-3973 ILNED
+3973 ICD
-3978 KATHPPRKIEELDKV
+3978 LDM
-3993 FKYIVKIVNPYLKKL
+3993 
-4008 RTETDK
+4008 D
-4014 RTYPSGDASSA
+4014 
-4025 GPAGQQPTTT
+4025 GQR
-4035 GPGVPTSSGAT
+4035 GVP
-4046 TSSGSQ
+4046 
-4052 SSTSRGESPSI
+4052 
-4063 SSGLSL
+4063 
-4069 GLDDSLYGSMSN
+4069 
-4081 DLLQMP
+4081 
-4087 TPSGTS
+4087 
-4093 SGGLMDFSN
+4093 
-4102 ALSPTNFGGMDLLD
+4102 
-4116 WDEGTG
+4116 
-4122 QGTSGQ
+4122 
-4128 GVARTT
+4128 
-4134 RPPVRGK
+4134 RGK
-4141 TTRWPR
+4141 WVCA
-4147 GRTVGGAHTVS
+4147 GEQGGCTFFNSMA
-4158 EQQEGDEGETLGQE
+4158 
-4172 LLEALRLGTSNFL
+4172 NF
-4185 LAYNTR
+4185 YCEVCNR
-4191 AGIAALLRLLKLL
+4191 A
-4204 QRRDWRGATDLRQ
+4204 
-4217 LLDEKHLNFRV
+4217 
-4228 DALQDKKKLKEISAL
+4228 
-4243 GSGAIAALALGFV
+4243 
-4256 DAKRRRSL
+4256 
-4264 ALYALTR
+4264 
-4271 ALQCGYNT
+4271 
-4279 AKRQQRWHFW
+4279 
-4289 GSDWQYGDALLFAL
+4289 
-4303 SSAQVMYAYVMR
+4303 R
-4315 PATLP
+4315 P
-4320 SEYFRFI
+4320 
-4327 QRTGPVEL
+4327 
-4335 ETLELVQQV
+4335 
-4344 NRSVPVSAATLQKLI
+4344 
-4359 NRKPGIPKDFPLPT
+4359 D
-4373 DMCLADFCMQMLTRV
+4373 
-4388 VIHFKRFL
+4388 
-4396 RAPFRTLAR
+4396 
-4405 STLNATRSNCFL
+4405 L
-4417 ASFVTLYLSLVCM
+4417 AST
-4430 HRRLVS
+4430 
-4436 KDHRFIYYLAGLG
+4436 RF
-4449 ASPTIL
+4449 
-4455 LEPKSRR
+4455 
-4462 SELALYVLPRAL
+4462 
-4474 DSLAMILHDR
+4474 
-4484 GVCSGFKYGEVAL
+4484 
-4497 FSASMSHEMESMSP
+4497 
-4511 FLYSTMKRFMQ
+4511 
-4522 TSTDKKQQYVA
+4522 
-4533 SLEQKE
+4533 
-4539 RRLSQSIPMA
+4539 
-4549 PASTSV
+4549 

>member
-16 PYLRGTPY
+16 PYLRATPY

-30 QALVVE
+30 QALVGALGGLMQMLQPQQTAADDPVTFSLTVE
-36 QELVLQTTL
+36 QERALQTTL
-45 LSQLVFCG
+45 LPQLAFCG
-53 KWAEMGAKVEDAAQ
+53 QWAEKGAKVEDAAQ
-67 FQAFLAEWKAELA
+67 FQDFLAEWKAELS

-85 QPVLVPGGYVGN
+85 EPVLVPGGYVGN
-97 INSHSIIYVVE
+97 VTSHSIIYVVE
-108 KTSDAEYS
+108 KTSDAGEYS

-131 CKVEAGA
+131 CKVERGA
-138 DKIRVQSS
+138 DKIRVQSC
-146 IQIGA
+146 IQISA
-151 IPATRFLDMAFWTLL
+151 IPASRFLDMAFWTLL

-173 PLPSTIEWRP
+173 PPSEYHRVETIYDVLLPWLAGDKLLPLASE
-183 STTCCCHGSRATTQR
+183 TTEQRAPTDWTNAALGGVHTAQR

-241 VVKDLEI
+241 VVQGLES
-248 AQNPAKAIPEGLSE
+248 AENPAKAIPEGTLENALRTLSTISLQDSLQGTHTVSEIDPDAVVGIYFAQSTSAACQKLTRVLTVLSE
-262 SLHAAGKKF
+262 SLHAANKKF
-271 VVIVVSVDQE
+271 IVIVVSVDQE
-281 QADYTAFVESLPGHT
+281 QADYTTFVDSLPGHT
-296 WLMVPF
+296 WLVVPF
-302 PEMEARKQLIQ
+302 SEMEARKQLIQ
-313 TFGVTKV
+313 TFNVSKV

-325 RRSDGTILTPMGK
+325 RGIGGSILTPMGK
-338 ELVMSDPT
+338 ELVASDPT
-346 GEFFPWTSE
+346 GAFYPWTSE
-355 DFALPKSTLSVSETK
+355 DFELPKSTLSVSEIK
-370 CIAMGVKQI
+370 CITMGVKQI
-379 GLKTLKHHE
+379 GLKTLQHHE
-388 RKNIQAH
+388 RKNIQDS
-395 GLGHVNKL
+395 GLSHVNKL
-403 MSQTEQ
+403 MGQTER
-409 LIEAVGVTASSE
+409 LIESVGVTANSDSSN
-421 GKSKRETAT
+421 KRDTAT
-430 LDETFTFAPHANVEL
+430 LEETFPFAPHANAEL

-454 YAGNASELEIP
+454 YAGNASELEVPI
-465 VLNNFLDV
+465 LSNFLDV

-479 IALAVA
+479 IPLAVA
-485 AFVRCETLCESL
+485 AFVRCEALCESL

-517 QLITSV
+517 QLVTSV
-523 LVEVLPV
+523 LVEVLPMPEPLTV
-530 PVPISSDGTASPT
+530 EGVASST
-543 CMWRQSVMKDMQL
+543 CMWRQPVAKDMQL

-574 SVEQPSRQFDS
+574 SMEQPTRQFDS

-593 VLSIYDAVVRTPAAD
+593 VLCIFDSLIRTPAAD
-608 EPLEISLM
+608 DPLEISLM

-633 FSVQKLTSAM
+633 FSIQKMTSAM

-650 CVVRGQVLT
+650 CVVRGRVLA
-659 YFHSQDAKGKRQL
+659 YFHSHDSKGKRQL

-692 FFRQLMERYHYPLID
+692 FFRQLMERYHYQLID
-707 PNNQTPPTEMEAL
+707 PNNETPPTEMEAL

-752 TMETKEVELMR
+752 TMETKEIELMR

-774 QLSFDDSSA
+774 QLSFDDSSS
-783 THRRNFFDIADVE
+783 THRRNFFGMRGLNKILHASLKWEVVNFRGSDQDIADVE

-807 GEGPV
+807 GEGPI
-812 ITSPANLSALL
+812 ITSPANLGALL
-823 VKSSSNASAGSLPT
+823 VKSSSNGSAGSLPT

-848 DLPAY
+848 DLPTY
-853 NGTLS
+853 HGTLS

-873 TRIPLVVSFFSSR
+873 TRIPLVASFFSSR

-902 AVLFEGGDWVSD
+902 GVLFEGGDWVSD
-914 ERLKRF
+914 DKAEEISHIPLRKSNLVMHEEAIKRTF
-920 PMFRCGNHLGTM
+920 DARVHHQKCEDHLGTM

-946 IVVPLLKMLDAVK
+946 IIAPLLKMLDAVK

-991 LDRCIA
+991 LDQCVDGA
-997 GDDRARVENLEG
+997 DRARIEKLSG
-1009 YRSQLMNYTFGFA
+1009 YRSQLMAYVFGFA
-1022 HATLNKW
+1022 HITLNKW
-1029 RKEAEDANNLQ
+1029 RQEAEEANNLQ

-1050 LLHVSLRPSEYDAQ
+1050 ILHVSLRPTEYDAQ

-1085 LSVDSGDEKD
+1085 LSTDSGDEKD

-1117 GKKSL
+1117 GQKSL
-1122 DKYLKGRPLYLKIGM
+1122 EKYLKGRPLYLKIGM
-1137 QTIQAPSIVALRNSE
+1137 QTIQAPSIVALRNSD

-1167 IFETMQLHRRSIV
+1167 IFETIQLHRRSIV
-1180 NWFCRQQELKLDAQ
+1180 QWMVGAPKANRNKVLGNIVRIALRTDEQTDTWEWIEESDIGGAGKFSCRQQELKLDAQ

-1229 GLVARQEHRLWVNIV
+1229 GLVARQDHRLWVNIV
-1244 GTDFQLVEWDDPTDE
+1244 GTDFQLVEWDDPTHE
-1259 VDQGVGAPVVYEPGS
+1259 IDQGVGAPVVYEPGTAGS
-1274 VGNSDDPNDNPQ
+1274 LDDSNENSQ
-1286 ELKMYWECPA
+1286 ELKMYWECSA

-1302 NGDNPNAAC
+1302 NGDNPNATC
-1311 DVCGTPRVARAPPQ
+1311 DVCGTPRVVRAPPQ
-1325 PSRGNQEEK
+1325 PAQGTEEQK
-1334 PTQPGDD
+1334 PKKLGDD
-1341 GFRYLGKAFSRP
+1341 GFRYLGKVFSRP
-1353 FDIYSEEEH
+1353 FDIYSEKEH
-1362 PHAGE
+1362 PHADE

-1396 LPSDPLPD
+1396 LPTDPLPA
-1404 NATHVSLIGLDR
+1404 NATRVHLIGLDR
-1416 GSDDKDKEKIATF
+1416 GSDDKDKEKMATF

-1439 VCTSTHC
+1439 VMHIYALVSHGRRLYRKLIFTSNSRLSLHS
-1446 FPLNISPDQGPVDPA
+1446 FALNISPDQGPVDPA

-1469 TERQMLGGSLI
+1469 TQRQLLGGSLV
-1480 ILRKNHLLNGTE
+1480 ILRKNDLLNGTE
-1492 QFVPPRLLQGVVPS
+1492 QFVPPRLLQGIVPS
-1506 CLLENFRFWMG
+1506 CLLENFRFWLG
-1517 EDGRL
+1517 EDGRI
-1522 RGEPVDLKSQW
+1522 RGEPVDPKSQW
-1533 FRYRVEVEMK
+1533 FRYRVEVDMTES
-1543 KNGQAF
+1543 GQAF
-1549 ISRKSIMT
+1549 VSRKSIMT

-1562 YRDGQEKERAAAS
+1562 HRDKHEKDGFANT

-1585 RVPAQWLLDENN
+1585 RVPGKAPTDASRDRFPPSQGHVEISDDDVVQLMALGFSYAGCGLALRENRNNVGLAAQWLLDENN
-1597 QMKILAAE
+1597 QMKIVAAE
-1605 EAAASGEVALSPE
+1605 EAAVSGEVALSPE

-1635 SRSAVESCSKWR
+1635 SRVAVEYALGLFSKDLELAKAWISDPVNR
-1647 CVGISRELP
+1647 DEIKRAEGYNTNVLESSASREEAP
-1656 TPMEVDEESKDGE
+1656 TPMQVDEEETKDAE
-1669 GDDDALEVVE
+1669 EDNEALEIVE
-1679 ETVGETLYLLSM
+1679 ETVGETFYLLSM
-1691 LEACSARENVEVHTL
+1691 LEASSARENEEILALSV
-1706 CELLSRVED
+1706 LLSRVED

-1720 VWCTNKDAES
+1720 VWCTNKDAQS
-1730 APSGLSSI
+1730 IPGGLSSI
-1738 TFIELPRL
+1738 AFIELPRL

-1753 KDPETGRIRLN
+1753 KDPLSGRVRLN

-1772 LLTRNYAAAME
+1772 VSDLTVAMPKETSKYLRGLIEIAPDCFVLESDTTDLKLICPNHDLYRPTIRGEPFSSILVSDRGSVGWQQAMETRFYTYPVHSSNTFLLPSSLSSTLYLILTSLLTRNYAAAME
-1783 LIMGCNV
+1783 LILGCNV

-1800 VFDQLAKTLDDRHP
+1800 VFDQLSKTLDDRHP

-1833 APWKVS
+1833 APWKLSGELHDYLATTGHVDASCKLTQEEEKEALAECHQRSPLLLLRKEFCDHAKADS
-1839 AWSWDRQ
+1839 ATKIDFKLTRSRVGGQPWMKLCLYSKGYLAAHGKKLSTVRYNRPKHGAGIDNKF
-1846 QVLIDDEEAGK
+1846 LIDDEEAGK

-1866 DEISGTNRGLGF
+1866 DELSGTNRGLGF

-1904 LFARFLH
+1904 LFTRFLH

-1928 CAPSYAMA
+1928 CAPSYAVA
-1936 QLAMVIAHPGSGW
+1936 QLAMVISHPAGGW
-1949 PSSPCDQESVQ
+1949 PSSPCDQESVHL
-1960 MLSRGANLYSKMTV
+1960 LSRGANLYSKMTV

-1986 MEFQSKLESEDHQTR
+1986 MEFQSKLESEDHQNR
-2001 IIGPVKA
+2001 VIAPIKA
-2008 QFSELHHTAEHVFE
+2008 QFSQLHNSAEHVFE
-2022 IPLSPTDDSKDFDAS
+2022 IPIAATDESKNFDAS
-2037 NASCGELPFVG
+2037 NASCGERHFREAIS
-2048 GKDCPINPEFPLE
+2048 CPINPEFPLE

-2066 RFITFCDPEAEVGTT
+2066 RFITFCDPEAEVGAA

-2087 NHPVAQTAAAKDL
+2087 QHPAAQTVAAKDL

-2112 KTVNGSK
+2112 QAVNESK
-2119 DAFITGVTPTDL
+2119 DAFITGITPVNL
-2131 SSPGEQ
+2131 LSPGGQ
-2137 TASSSAVENLQT
+2137 GPSSSTVENLQK
-2149 LIRICEQM
+2149 LIHLCEKM
-2157 RTNDRKMVEA
+2157 RASDRKMVEE
-2167 GIATL
+2167 GIAML
-2172 EMQLNEIRR
+2172 EMLLNEIRG
-2181 DIHGNAEQV
+2181 DIRGNADQV
-2190 IAADRFVMQ
+2190 VAADRFVME
-2199 RHVGVYP
+2199 RHVGLYP

-2221 FEVDLKARNPF
+2221 FEADLKARNPF
-2232 AVDVTADLIEKI
+2232 AVNVTSDLVEKI

-2258 RTVQATRALVKHL
+2258 RTVQATRALVKNL
-2271 NGFVAPQSG
+2271 NGLTIPQSG
-2280 DDWSSRVKMTRQASR
+2280 EDWSGRVKTTRQASR
-2295 DLADVLLSKRYYLHG
+2295 DLADMLLSKRYYLHG
-2310 SAQGTSSEWR
+2310 QAESAASGWR

-2337 GRQVQMIDSFLTSLA
+2337 DRQVQMIDSFLTSLA
-2352 KGDSRV
+2352 KGNSRV

-2373 LLTYILADKT
+2373 LLTYILADKE
-2383 HLVMHVMPTAL
+2383 HLVTHVMPTAL

-2412 KRIFTFEFDRAIN
+2412 KRIFTFEFDRAIS

-2433 MFTKLD
+2433 MFTKLN

-2504 HKTLRLWQNGI
+2504 HKTLRLWQSGI

-2557 AVLASPSDSKDL
+2557 AVLATPDTKDPS
-2569 SGLIPRLHSV
+2569 GVIPRLHAALDDGYAAHTLQRFPHLV
-2579 LDEGANATVVSEIAI
+2579 LLDMDFYEARMLPLLSEIAI
-2594 EWLLKLFVWAK
+2594 EWLLKLFRMGKMEVSVDRIK
-2605 WRCQSIESSITW
+2605 YYLEC
-2617 SAPPRAPHHASL
+2617 PRTELHTDASL

-2668 GLLRGEHQAAAT
+2668 GLLRGEHQAAAV

-2751 RDQRPACAMFREWVG
+2751 RDQRPACAMFREWVRI
-2766 TGLAALSSEKQDA
+2766 GLAALSSEKQEA

-2794 AQVARLHFLVAKL
+2794 AQVGRLHFLVAKL

-2874 IFEALTNKRIVSIER
+2874 IFEALTNKHIVSIER
-2889 KVEWTARSLLL
+2889 KVNWTARSLLL
-2900 DIAHAQLPVHALIDT
+2900 DIAHAQPPVHALIDT

-2923 NQEVAAFLLGEL
+2923 NQEVAAFLLAEL
-2935 PAEMEGVVYLD
+2935 PNEMEGVVYLD
-2946 ENDRQM
+2946 EDDRQM

-2983 TGMDIKQCVN
+2983 TGMDIKQGVN

-3016 RGIATGQSICL
+3016 RGIATGQSVCL

-3034 NRIRHEMKLAEVEL
+3034 NRIRHEMKLAQVEL
-3048 NSQGSVQQRL
+3048 STQGSAQERL

-3063 LVPAWLLVNSMRME
+3063 LVPAWLLINSMRME

-3097 LRSLLDEIATA
+3097 LHSLLDEIAAA
-3108 TSKNASLSS
+3108 TSNDASLSS
-3117 RLRRFIGREDDS
+3117 RLRRFVGREDDTV
-3129 GKAWLRKCIAI
+3129 KAWLRKCIAI

-3149 DAAVPTRK
+3149 DAAVPMKK
-3157 QLSDVIGNLI
+3157 QLSDVIGKLI
-3167 QSHKEFLKTEEEMP
+3167 ETHEDFLKTSEETTR
-3181 VSLPYSNGWPIRQEA
+3181 VTAVKQRLAHSSGSLA
-3196 NSKFLRRMDR
+3196 
-3206 SKGIY
+3206 
-3211 ASPLR
+3211 
-3216 LCMKTRLKRKKR
+3216 
-3228 LRRSRAGRA
+3228 
-3237 EDESGCSIHQRR
+3237 
-3249 RDEDGSPA
+3249 EDGSEQGDLRLTAEVVHENEAEAEEEAEEEAEQEEQKMSAFTRDDEHPIPWSATVLGQPPA
-3257 TARRRGK
+3257 GIGAGSTGDEEMKTA
-3264 RILPVRAI
+3264 IQQHQEEETNVFYPFSQFQAHAECPQI
-3272 PSPLRVPEDCVPSG
+3272 AFPPELLMSG
-3286 VADVWNFFRRRWVGL
+3286 NFFRRRWVGL

-3333 AIMADGSGGSANEI
+3333 TFMAAEASGGGSANEI
-3347 AVKALQAAAELAT
+3347 AVKALQAAAEMVT
-3360 TSPDTVSDAVKDAVT
+3360 TSPDAVSSTVKDAVAV
-3375 LTTSKMPVYLAT
+3375 TTSKMPVYLAT

-3399 IHTKHPV
+3399 IHKKHPV

-3418 GELVESSSFFSAWTP
+3418 GELVESSSFF
-3433 KASPTALTE
+3433 ASWASKSTATTLTDV
-3442 MAPRQK
+3442 APRQRS
-3448 TIAVGVQCLRFFNNE
+3448 IAVGVQCLRFFNNE
-3463 MYYFPNELEMLLE
+3463 MYYFPQELELLLD

-3555 LAALH
+3555 MAALH
-3560 LAAALRRFDED
+3560 LAVALRRFDED

-3630 ISREA
+3630 ISRDE
-3635 MKNALLRDDQESAR
+3635 MKGALLRDEQENAR
-3649 AAAGLDVEASWAC
+3649 SAAGLGAETSWGC

-3670 SGAIRAEPATS
+3670 GAADVCGACSEPN
-3681 PTRST
+3681 PKH
-3686 RTRTPSTSSS
+3686 
-3696 TRDGAVATA
+3696 
-3705 PSSTSRMTCAAL
+3705 
-3717 SASSTWTDSAACLVA
+3717 
-3732 NGSVRCIIF
+3732 
-3741 LANRSLPS
+3741 
-3749 FDQSSFVLASSV
+3749 Q
-3761 QTIVDPSHSL
+3761 
-3771 AKKTRSSEEK
+3771 EE
-3781 AMDPHSMGMQGG
+3781 DLQ
-3793 GMSMP
+3793 
-3798 MSMAMYTQPQM
+3798 
-3809 MMNSM
+3809 
-3814 PMGSMG
+3814 
-3820 MSQMNPNV
+3820 
-3828 MNPPQVSDWRIQLT
+3828 R
-3842 REHRANLIAKIY
+3842 
-3854 NEMRRCWGQVS
+3854 
-3865 SYPGHNQV
+3865 
-3873 SGPGP
+3873 
-3878 HPGAQQQQAQ
+3878 Q
-3888 QQQQPQQQKPVSA
+3888 QQQQGWRC
-3901 TNTPV
+3901 
-3906 KSETSTS
+3906 
-3913 GNSVAEYWQQ
+3913 GNCTFINQPD
-3923 HAALRA
+3923 
-3929 KHQGDV
+3929 DV
-3935 EKVHNAFKKYVDH
+3935 CC
-3948 MKGHDETEQKK
+3948 TI
-3959 KLRYLLSYVELCAN
+3959 C
-3973 ILNED
+3973 
-3978 KATHPPRKIEELDKV
+3978 ELDM
-3993 FKYIVKIVNPYLKKL
+3993 
-4008 RTETDK
+4008 D
-4014 RTYPSGDASSA
+4014 
-4025 GPAGQQPTTT
+4025 GQR
-4035 GPGVPTSSGAT
+4035 GVP
-4046 TSSGSQ
+4046 
-4052 SSTSRGESPSI
+4052 RGKWVCAGEQ
-4063 SSGLSL
+4063 G
-4069 GLDDSLYGSMSN
+4069 GCTFFNSMSN
-4081 DLLQMP
+4081 
-4087 TPSGTS
+4087 
-4093 SGGLMDFSN
+4093 FYCEVCN
-4102 ALSPTNFGGMDLLD
+4102 R
-4116 WDEGTG
+4116 
-4122 QGTSGQ
+4122 
-4128 GVARTT
+4128 AR
-4134 RPPVRGK
+4134 P
-4141 TTRWPR
+4141 
-4147 GRTVGGAHTVS
+4147 
-4158 EQQEGDEGETLGQE
+4158 D
-4172 LLEALRLGTSNFL
+4172 
-4185 LAYNTR
+4185 
-4191 AGIAALLRLLKLL
+4191 
-4204 QRRDWRGATDLRQ
+4204 
-4217 LLDEKHLNFRV
+4217 
-4228 DALQDKKKLKEISAL
+4228 
-4243 GSGAIAALALGFV
+4243 
-4256 DAKRRRSL
+4256 
-4264 ALYALTR
+4264 
-4271 ALQCGYNT
+4271 
-4279 AKRQQRWHFW
+4279 
-4289 GSDWQYGDALLFAL
+4289 
-4303 SSAQVMYAYVMR
+4303 
-4315 PATLP
+4315 
-4320 SEYFRFI
+4320 
-4327 QRTGPVEL
+4327 
-4335 ETLELVQQV
+4335 
-4344 NRSVPVSAATLQKLI
+4344 
-4359 NRKPGIPKDFPLPT
+4359 
-4373 DMCLADFCMQMLTRV
+4373 
-4388 VIHFKRFL
+4388 
-4396 RAPFRTLAR
+4396 
-4405 STLNATRSNCFL
+4405 L
-4417 ASFVTLYLSLVCM
+4417 AST
-4430 HRRLVS
+4430 
-4436 KDHRFIYYLAGLG
+4436 RF
-4449 ASPTIL
+4449 
-4455 LEPKSRR
+4455 
-4462 SELALYVLPRAL
+4462 
-4474 DSLAMILHDR
+4474 
-4484 GVCSGFKYGEVAL
+4484 
-4497 FSASMSHEMESMSP
+4497 
-4511 FLYSTMKRFMQ
+4511 
-4522 TSTDKKQQYVA
+4522 
-4533 SLEQKE
+4533 
-4539 RRLSQSIPMA
+4539 
-4549 PASTSV
+4549 